1 MKEKIKTTSF
11 WLGVSGAVV
20 IVLESLSNLFNINI
34 DSGMVGDIVL
44 SICSVL
50 VLLGFV
56 TKKNISDTEVLTK
69 EELLMELK
77 DVEEIEI
84 KDEKE

>member
-56 TKKNISDTEVLTK
+56 TKKNISDTEDLTK

-77 DVEEIEI
+77 DIEEIEI